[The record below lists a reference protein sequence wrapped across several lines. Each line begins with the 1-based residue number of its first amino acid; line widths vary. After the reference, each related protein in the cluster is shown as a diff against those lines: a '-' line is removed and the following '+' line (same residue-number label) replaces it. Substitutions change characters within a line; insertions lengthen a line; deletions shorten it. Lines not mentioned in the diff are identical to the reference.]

1 MEGAP
6 GGAGDVELMCKTLQV
21 EHKLFYFD
29 LKENPRGRYLKIS
42 EKTSGSR
49 STIIVPIAGVVW
61 FVDLFNYY
69 ANGDDPELSSKE
81 LQLDTKV
88 FYFDVGENRR
98 GRFLKVSEASVARS
112 RSTIIV
118 PAGNASD
125 DGWATFRNILVEI
138 HEASQLL
145 VPPPNGSG
153 PPQQATGHA
162 EHMGNLVDAIGAGF
176 MPSSSPPPL
185 SAISSASADMGS
197 PNLASSAAAA
207 GGMATARVVRAEQ
220 KKFFFDLGS
229 NARGQYLR
237 ISEVTGVDRSAIILP
252 ALVLEQFHETLGQ
265 FVDMVKSQGPVG
277 SRESATQQHELPN
290 TSSTGMESLLLDIC
304 HGEDW

>member
-1 MEGAP
+1 MEAAAAP
-6 GGAGDVELMCKTLQV
+6 GVGDVELVCKTLQV

-69 ANGDDPELSSKE
+69 ANGDEPELSSKE

-88 FYFDVGENRR
+88 FYFDVGENQR
-98 GRFLKVSEASVARS
+98 GRFLKVSEASVSRS

-118 PAGNASD
+118 PAGNSSD
-125 DGWATFRNILVEI
+125 DGWAAFRNILVEI
-138 HEASQLL
+138 HESSQQLL
-145 VPPPNGSG
+145 PSPNSSG
-153 PPQQATGHA
+153 PSQQATSHA
-162 EHMGNLVDAIGAGF
+162 EHMGNLADAVGAGF
-176 MPSSSPPPL
+176 MTSSSPPPV

-197 PNLASSAAAA
+197 PNLAYSAAAA
-207 GGMATARVVRAEQ
+207 GGMATARVIRAEQ

-252 ALVLEQFHETLGQ
+252 ALALEQFYETLGQ
-265 FVDMVKSQGPVG
+265 FVDMVKSQGVVA
-277 SRESATQQHELPN
+277 SSAANVRTIAPPRKRSE
-290 TSSTGMESLLLDIC
+290 G
-304 HGEDW
+304 